1 MKKLIAI
8 NPNADAHWLGRVALG
23 AAGGFA
29 GTLALQALLSASQKW
44 LPSAAPPLRRHPGE
58 FMVEKAEEVLPE
70 QVRNRIPEAAEKA
83 TAQALGVGYGLA
95 FGALYAALRP
105 RGGSPLLDGVILGA
119 AAWAAGY
126 LGWLPAL
133 GLMRPVWKQDAP
145 QALAPAA
152 EHAVYGVVTVA
163 AYDWLQARLVHAE

>member
-1 MKKLIAI
+1 MHDRPDLLQRI
-8 NPNADAHWLGRVALG
+8 ALG

-29 GTLALQALLSASQKW
+29 GTLALQTLLGASPKL
-44 LPSAAPPLRRHPGE
+44 LPSAAPPLRQHPGE
-58 FMVEKAEEVLPE
+58 FMVEKAEEALPE
-70 QVRNRIPEAAEKA
+70 RARNRIPEAAETVA
-83 TAQALGVGYGLA
+83 AQALGVGYGLT

-105 RGGSPLLDGVILGA
+105 RGGSPLLDGLMLGA

-133 GLMRPVWKQDAP
+133 GLMPPVWKQNVP

-152 EHAVYGVVTVA
+152 EHAVYGMVTVA
-163 AYDWLQARLVHAE
+163 AYDWLQERLVHAE

>member
-1 MKKLIAI
+1 MSGNLDLFKQI
-8 NPNADAHWLGRVALG
+8 ALG
-23 AAGGFA
+23 ATGGFV
-29 GTLALQALLSASQKW
+29 GTLALQSLLSASQKW
-44 LPSAAPPLRRHPGE
+44 LPRAAPPLRQHPGE
-58 FMVEKAEEVLPE
+58 FMIEKAAQALPRR
-70 QVRNRIPEAAEKA
+70 VRGHIPKGAEKVA
-83 TAQALGVGYGLA
+83 AQTLGVGYGLA

-105 RGGSPLLDGVILGA
+105 RGGSPLLDGLALGA

-152 EHAVYGVVTVA
+152 EHAVYGMVTVA
-163 AYDWLQARLVHAE
+163 SYDWLQDRLVHAK

>member
-1 MKKLIAI
+1 MHD
-8 NPNADAHWLGRVALG
+8 NADLLKRILLG

-44 LPSAAPPLRRHPGE
+44 LPSAAPPLRQHPGE
-58 FMVEKAEEVLPE
+58 FMVEKAEETLPE
-70 QVRNRIPEAAEKA
+70 QVRDHIPDVAEKA
-83 TAQALGVGYGLA
+83 AAQALGVGYGLT
-95 FGALYAALRP
+95 FGALYAVVRP
-105 RGGSPLLDGVILGA
+105 RGGSPLLDGLVLGA

-152 EHAVYGVVTVA
+152 EHAVYGMVTVA
-163 AYDWLQARLVHAE
+163 AYDWLQENLVHAE

>member
-1 MKKLIAI
+1 MHDDPDLLKRI
-8 NPNADAHWLGRVALG
+8 ALG

-44 LPSAAPPLRRHPGE
+44 LPSAAPPLRQHPGE
-58 FMVEKAEEVLPE
+58 FMVEKAEETLPE
-70 QVRNRIPEAAEKA
+70 RVRDHIPDVAEKA
-83 TAQALGVGYGLA
+83 VAQALGVGYGLA

-105 RGGSPLLDGVILGA
+105 RGGSPLLGGLMLGA

-133 GLMRPVWKQDAP
+133 GLMRPVWKQNAP

-152 EHAVYGVVTVA
+152 EHAVYGMVTVA
-163 AYDWLQARLVHAE
+163 AYDWLQERLVHAE